1 MALSLIHQG
10 ELQQE
15 ELYVAVEML
24 TAVAMVNQALEA
36 KDLRSFCF
44 SLRSVTAGLSDI
56 HDDLLHRSVQTHN
69 PPTNTNPVIP
79 SHQH

>member
-1 MALSLIHQG
+1 MVPSSTHQG

-36 KDLRSFCF
+36 EDLRSFCF
-44 SLRSVTAGLSDI
+44 SLRSATAGLSDI
-56 HDDLLHRSVQTHN
+56 HDDLLHRSVVTH
-69 PPTNTNPVIP
+69 TQP